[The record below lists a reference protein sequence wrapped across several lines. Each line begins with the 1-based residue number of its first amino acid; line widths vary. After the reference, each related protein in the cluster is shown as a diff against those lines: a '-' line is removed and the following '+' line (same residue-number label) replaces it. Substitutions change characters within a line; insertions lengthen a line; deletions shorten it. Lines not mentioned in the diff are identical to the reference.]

1 MNKRKQVSRR
11 ELRVRSKV
19 QGTKDRPR
27 LSIFRSNRFVYAQ
40 LINDE
45 EGKTI
50 VGISEHHMTTTEGS
64 PTERAKAF
72 GLLLAKRAREKKV
85 NSVVFD
91 RGRYAYHGIVRAVA
105 DGAREGGL
113 TF

>member
-1 MNKRKQVSRR
+1 MNKRKQLLRR
-11 ELRVRSKV
+11 KLRVRSKV

-27 LSIFRSNRFVYAQ
+27 LSVFRSNRFVYAQ

-50 VGISEHHMTTTEGS
+50 VGISEHHMTATEGC

-85 NSVVFD
+85 SSVVFD
-91 RGRYAYHGIVRAVA
+91 KGRYAYHGIVRAVA